1 MFATGLNST
10 YTRVKGETPHKNMAR
25 TYIRRQ
31 ALRKATSLTKIPLRS
46 STRRLQAA
54 CHYRSSP
61 FTHILHFVRTCMI
74 ATGIQYATPLRHRD
88 FNDGAFTNTHCQ
100 LSQGFDNGHAD
111 SSCTRYE
118 CGLPGTYSS
127 ALVCSAMEHR
137 TSQRSIEDERIEHS
151 NSSHQSAVSS
161 QQSAVSSQQS
171 AVSSQQQSH
180 LKHCLEDGDEH
191 AGSALAQLL
200 ERVDGLRINAN
211 AVQQRVD
218 ACLHKTATGK
228 RTREN
233 KYGPAL
239 LLREKMHRLMR
250 C

>member
-1 MFATGLNST
+1 
-10 YTRVKGETPHKNMAR
+10 
-25 TYIRRQ
+25 
-31 ALRKATSLTKIPLRS
+31 
-46 STRRLQAA
+46 
-54 CHYRSSP
+54 
-61 FTHILHFVRTCMI
+61 MI

-171 AVSSQQQSH
+171 AVSSLLIVSKEMPLLTTHNTTPALPRCLDLIKSRAASQQNIIQTSF
-180 LKHCLEDGDEH
+180 
-191 AGSALAQLL
+191 
-200 ERVDGLRINAN
+200 
-211 AVQQRVD
+211 
-218 ACLHKTATGK
+218 ATGTYTTNIQK
-228 RTREN
+228 ANLIGGELSTSPSSSTVSIVLSPRPERAHN
-233 KYGPAL
+233 
-239 LLREKMHRLMR
+239 RR
-250 C
+250 